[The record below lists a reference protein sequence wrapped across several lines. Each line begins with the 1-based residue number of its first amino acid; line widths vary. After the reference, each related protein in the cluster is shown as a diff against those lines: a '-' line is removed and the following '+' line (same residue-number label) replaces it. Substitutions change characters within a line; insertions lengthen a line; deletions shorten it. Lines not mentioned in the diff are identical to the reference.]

1 MVTDS
6 RQLLTKA
13 HEAETK
19 GMAGTRAVRAGDLG
33 SHAEVRQV
41 EQSEVAG
48 HQGREGLP
56 APSLFAMTA
65 VLGCRLSSACKGF
78 QLQGWS
84 WLTGTAPRMWLR
96 PVTLW
101 S

>member
-1 MVTDS
+1 MTDS

-48 HQGREGLP
+48 HQGEGRPSCSLP
-56 APSLFAMTA
+56 LLRDSSPGLQAQLRLFNCRAGLGLRA
-65 VLGCRLSSACKGF
+65 LHLGCC
-78 QLQGWS
+78 
-84 WLTGTAPRMWLR
+84 
-96 PVTLW
+96 
-101 S
+101 